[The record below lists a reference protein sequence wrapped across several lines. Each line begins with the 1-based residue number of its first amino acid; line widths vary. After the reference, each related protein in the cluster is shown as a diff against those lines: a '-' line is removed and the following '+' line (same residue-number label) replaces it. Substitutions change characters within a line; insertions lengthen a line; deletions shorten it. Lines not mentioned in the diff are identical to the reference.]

1 MEECRLVIH
10 EGTLDKCKR
19 LGIASGEECDDEYPC
34 LVIKKDV
41 DDGKLKYYYYPVDDY
56 VGFLRDLP
64 EITNKDFLALP
75 EPFKIGDWVKFKCTT
90 REVIFKIH
98 RLNRED
104 QCFWSN
110 MDDRYFDLD
119 HCTKLT
125 PEQIKILGVE

>member
-19 LGIASGEECDDEYPC
+19 LGIASGEECDDEYSC

-75 EPFKIGDWVKFKCTT
+75 EPFKIGDWVK
-90 REVIFKIH
+90 VDIDDLIFFACIEK
-98 RLNRED
+98 L
-104 QCFWSN
+104 
-110 MDDRYFDLD
+110 DDGEISFEGVYDPYSISILEI
-119 HCTKLT
+119 TKLT
-125 PEQIKILGVE
+125 QEQIKILGE